1 MLENYHQFKFRV
13 GNAKIK
19 TAQDYS
25 GGSPSHSGGL
35 ILSISFVLG
44 EMHCKTPIIM
54 EYSLKS
60 LQSMS
65 Y

>member
-1 MLENYHQFKFRV
+1 MLENYHHFKFRV

-25 GGSPSHSGGL
+25 GYSPCRSGGL
-35 ILSISFVLG
+35 ILSISSVLG
-44 EMHCKTPIIM
+44 EMNCKTPILM
-54 EYSLKS
+54 EYSLKI

-65 Y
+65 N

>member
-1 MLENYHQFKFRV
+1 MQ
-13 GNAKIK
+13 KIK

-35 ILSISFVLG
+35 ILSISLVFG
-44 EMHCKTPIIM
+44 EMHCKTPILM

-60 LQSMS
+60 LQSTS
-65 Y
+65 N

>member
-1 MLENYHQFKFRV
+1 MLENYHHFKFRV

-44 EMHCKTPIIM
+44 EMHCKNTDINGI
-54 EYSLKS
+54 
-60 LQSMS
+60 
-65 Y
+65 